1 MKKQNKSEA
10 KDSKII
16 KKWTEILK
24 DMQTVDEAVFELK
37 KMAYQYNGNL
47 VQDLVSNK
55 IDFEDEQNIYNQF
68 LEKRAKIIELLTKE
82 Y

>member
-1 MKKQNKSEA
+1 MKKSNQSES

-16 KKWTEILK
+16 KKWTKILK
-24 DMQTVDEAVFELK
+24 DLQTVDEAVFELK

-47 VQDLVSNK
+47 VQNLISNK
-55 IDFEDEQNIYNQF
+55 IDFEDEQKIYNTF
-68 LEKRAKIIELLTKE
+68 LEKRAKIINLLTKE